1 MSITKI
7 EIQNDGCVVKL
18 TNENGFDYEIK
29 NDTLK
34 INNRKSSFK
43 KIKRYSCNLSPSIE
57 IK

>member
-7 EIQNDGCVVKL
+7 EIQNDGCFVKL

-43 KIKRYSCNLSPSIE
+43 KIKRYSCNLSPTIE
-57 IK
+57 TK